1 MTVEAGTVLGRYTIS
16 SPLGTGGMGEVYLAQ
31 DTQLARAV
39 AIKILPAGIA
49 PENHRM
55 LRFIQE
61 ARTASALN
69 HPNILTIYEIGQTEN
84 IHFIATEFIDGQ
96 TVRQLINAGPM
107 KLEEVVDI
115 GAQVASALVA
125 AHAAG
130 IVHRDVKPENI
141 MVRPDGYV
149 KVLVFGL
156 AKLTEREGTTSGE
169 ALTIVRTEPGV
180 VMGTANYMSPE
191 QARGLDVDCRTD
203 LWSLGAVLYEMLTA
217 HPPFRGATMSDVLVG
232 ILEKPA
238 APMSETSGKVS
249 GLVRVINK
257 ALIKDRKRRYQTA
270 QELLNDLNE
279 ASRDFNPDVA
289 NEATRP
295 LPPIKRQSAKRRT
308 LPFLAA
314 AFVLVL
320 AVAILLSWQRLWP
333 NRTPA
338 NDRVTLAVLPFR
350 PLNAQDEIGF
360 LGVGIP
366 DSIITRLSNIRQ
378 VRLRP
383 TSAVLRY
390 ENQNV
395 DAQQVGRDLG
405 SDYLVTGTVQKVEDH
420 LRVTVQLI
428 QSQNGETLWG
438 SHYDR
443 SRSDLL
449 DVQDSIAEQIAAALK
464 IRMSATE
471 QAQVYRRYTQ
481 DTAAYEWYLRGRSQL
496 ARSTKEAT
504 LASVEAFDSALR
516 LDSSYTLA
524 RSGLAMACADMHLYF
539 APAGEVLSWGER
551 AKREAQRALEQD
563 ASLAETHLALAAVYG
578 KTEFDWD
585 RTIAESQRALEL
597 NPNMDLPHY
606 LRARAFY
613 HLGLFEAADNDVR
626 EGFEINPGT
635 ASENQ
640 FEGLRARGNTA
651 MLNGRFPEAV
661 ATLEEAHRLSA
672 GAVSDWWLAQAYYYQ
687 GQKDRSEKLLGTL
700 VASPSASAVARSQA
714 IVASFLAARGERVR
728 ARELLRAVETA
739 DYMDHHVAYSLG
751 VAHANLGEHEEAI
764 RWLRKAA
771 ETGFPCY
778 PWFERDPLLDSLRED
793 AGFQQLMN
801 ELQKTFE
808 IAKTRY
814 SS

>member
-1 MTVEAGTVLGRYTIS
+1 MTVEAGTVLGRYKIS
-16 SPLGTGGMGEVYLAQ
+16 SPLGTGGMGEVYLAE

-39 AIKILPAGIA
+39 AIKILPASIA
-49 PENHRM
+49 PESHRM
-55 LRFIQE
+55 RRFIQE

-69 HPNILTIYEIGQTEN
+69 HPNILTIYEIGQSDN

-107 KLEEVVDI
+107 NAEEVVDI
-115 GAQVASALVA
+115 GRQVASALVA

-130 IVHRDVKPENI
+130 IIHRDVKPENI

-149 KVLVFGL
+149 KVLDFGL
-156 AKLTEREGTTSGE
+156 AKLTERQGVTSDE
-169 ALTIVRTEPGV
+169 AVTIINTEPGV

-191 QARGLDVDCRTD
+191 QARGLELDCRTD
-203 LWSLGAVLYEMLTA
+203 LWSLGAVLYEMLNA
-217 HPPFRGATMSDVLVG
+217 HPAFRGATVSDVLVG

-238 APMSETSGKVS
+238 PPMSETSGNLS
-249 GLVRVINK
+249 RLIRVINK
-257 ALIKDRKRRYQTA
+257 SLIKDRKRRYQTA
-270 QELLNDLNE
+270 QELLNDLDE
-279 ASRDFNPDVA
+279 ARRDLNPDA
-289 NEATRP
+289 SNEATRP
-295 LPPIKRQSAKRRT
+295 LPPISRLSAKRRA
-308 LPFLAA
+308 LPFAVA
-314 AFVLVL
+314 VVLIL
-320 AVAILLSWQRLWP
+320 AVAILLGWQRLWP

-350 PLNAQDEIGF
+350 PLNAQQEIGF

-366 DSIITRLSNIRQ
+366 DSIITRLSSIRQ

-395 DAQQVGRDLG
+395 DAQQVGRELG

-428 QSQNGETLWG
+428 QSRNGEPLWG

-443 SRSDLL
+443 PRSDLI
-449 DVQDSIAEQIAAALK
+449 DVQDSIAEQIASALK
-464 IRMSATE
+464 IRMSAAE

-481 DTAAYEWYLRGRSQL
+481 NTLAYEWYLRGRSQL

-551 AKREAQRALEQD
+551 AKREAQWALEQD
-563 ASLAETHLALAAVYG
+563 ANLAETHLALAAVYG

-606 LRARAFY
+606 LRARALY
-613 HLGLFEAADNDVR
+613 HLGLFEAADNDLR

-640 FEGLRARGNTA
+640 FEGLRTKGNTA
-651 MLNGRFPEAV
+651 MLNGRFAEAV
-661 ATLEEAHRLSA
+661 AALEEAHRLSE
-672 GAVSDWWLAQAYYYQ
+672 GPVSDWWLAQAYYYQ
-687 GQKDRSEKLLGTL
+687 GQKERSEKLLETL

-714 IVASFLAARGERVR
+714 ILASFLAARGERVR
-728 ARELLRAVETA
+728 AQELVRAVEA
-739 DYMDHHVAYSLG
+739 AGYMDHHVAYSLG
-751 VAHANLGEHEEAI
+751 VAHANLGQHEDAV
-764 RWLRKAA
+764 RWLRTSA
-771 ETGFPCY
+771 ETGFPSY
-778 PWFERDPLLDSLRED
+778 PWFERDPLLEPLRKD
-793 AGFQQLMN
+793 AGFQQFMS